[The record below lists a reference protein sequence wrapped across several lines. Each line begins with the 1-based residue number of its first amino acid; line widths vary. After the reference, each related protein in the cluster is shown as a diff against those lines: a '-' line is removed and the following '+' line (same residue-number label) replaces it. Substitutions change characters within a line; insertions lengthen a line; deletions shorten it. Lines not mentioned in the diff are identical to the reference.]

1 MKKQWTMVIM
11 FMTIFLLFLVG
22 ANAETVCR
30 VNETQSIAGIY
41 TDQNNGVYILTSEAL
56 YHWDAE
62 KNQSECEMVTADVEN
77 IAVLVAATDRLYAV
91 RTDHEIVYW
100 VGDAWAM
107 LRESQPDKPELRN
120 GKADAAYDRLFYT
133 YRDENDRIYLQSFEF
148 STGNVEE
155 QIGFPQRQFCYD
167 AQLDR
172 LVCLSDEQ
180 SEEGEMLLL
189 SYDYRTGKV
198 DGSYPIRRLNAN
210 IKAWAYNAKEG
221 MYYFST
227 RDRVYQYALN
237 GSAEVFCNEQSG
249 IMTAFGKGQIALV
262 GFQDGWEVQVFG
274 ASENETTLVMLNH
287 YTVYAD
293 DFTRQ
298 TGIQVVSQNVQ
309 GESAMWDISQLMS
322 TRDPSVDIF
331 AFFMDEGLEQ
341 VKRKGYFASLDG
353 SAVLAQAENELYP
366 AIARHLRTENGVLAV
381 WPVYAEALYR
391 MTDTA
396 MLNKYGYEAPTTF
409 DELLDIIPAILESDL
424 LRDEEYVLFDTMAYT
439 RGDMFVYLV
448 QNYMLTCMTKGVQ
461 VDFNTDTFRHL
472 AQRVLT
478 EPGETDPCP
487 RGEEGTEE
495 ALFALTC
502 GCNVIT
508 PNILPPLRL
517 SEEDGGILTD
527 VTVLAVNPYSEHQ
540 QEAIAF
546 LEFMATKRTAEDYG
560 LYASMTEPLA
570 YPGAQEHLDDL
581 RAQESALLAQTDGMD
596 ETERQDKLAA
606 LRLEIADAETYL
618 YQVSP
623 ETIANYH
630 RLSEQF
636 VVLEE
641 AMAVDGQRLQGLI
654 AMTAEG
660 DFPLEDFIRQAN
672 EYVWM
677 VEAERGGN

>member
-1 MKKQWTMVIM
+1 MAAIL
-11 FMTIFLLFLVG
+11 FFLVG
-22 ANAETVCR
+22 ANAETVYR
-30 VNETQSIAGIY
+30 LNQTETISGIY
-41 TDQNNGVYILTSEAL
+41 TDQSNGFYILTSEAL
-56 YHWDAE
+56 YHWRTGE
-62 KNQSECEMVTADVEN
+62 NECKQITTDVEN
-77 IAVLVAATDRLYAV
+77 VAAVVCAADQLYAIGIN
-91 RTDHEIVYW
+91 HEILCW
-100 VGDAWAM
+100 ADGAWIT
-107 LRESQPDKPELRN
+107 LREPQTDKPELIY
-120 GKADAAYDRLFYT
+120 GKADATQDRLFYT
-133 YRDENDRIYLQSFEF
+133 YRDEDDRVYLQSFEF
-148 STGNVEE
+148 ATGNVVE
-155 QIGFPQRQFCYD
+155 QIDFPQRQFCYD

-172 LVCLSDEQ
+172 LVYLSDEK
-180 SEEGEMLLL
+180 SEEGEKLLL
-189 SYDYRTGKV
+189 SYDYHTGKE
-198 DGSYPIRRLNAN
+198 DSSYPIRRLNAN
-210 IKAWAYNAKEG
+210 IKAWAYNAKES

-262 GFQDGWEVQVFG
+262 GFQDNWEVQVFG
-274 ASENETTLVMLNH
+274 ASENETELVMLNH
-287 YTVYAD
+287 YTVHAD
-293 DFTRQ
+293 EFTRQ

-322 TRDPSVDIF
+322 TQDPSVDIF
-331 AFFMDEGLEQ
+331 AFYMDEGLEF
-341 VKRKGYFASLDG
+341 VKRKGYFVPLDG
-353 SAVLAQAENELYP
+353 SAVLTQAEDELYP
-366 AIARHLRTENGVLAV
+366 AIARHLRTEAGALAV
-381 WPVYAEALYR
+381 WPVYGEILYR

-396 MLNKYGYEAPTTF
+396 MLNKYGFEAPTTF
-409 DELLDIIPAILESDL
+409 DELLDLIPQILESDL
-424 LRDEEYVLFDTMAYT
+424 LRTEEYVLFDTMAYT
-439 RGDMFVYLV
+439 RTDMFAYLV

-478 EPGETDPCP
+478 EPGDTDPCP

-508 PNILPPLRL
+508 PNILPPLQL
-517 SEEDGGILTD
+517 SGEDGGILTD

-570 YPGAQEHLDDL
+570 YPGAQENLDDL
-581 RAQESALLAQTDGMD
+581 RAQESALLAQSDVKD
-596 ETERQDKLAA
+596 EQARQDTLEV
-606 LRLEIADAETYL
+606 LRLKIADAEASL

>member
-1 MKKQWTMVIM
+1 MKKRFAIGSILMAIIL
-11 FMTIFLLFLVG
+11 FFLAG
-22 ANAETVCR
+22 ANAETVYR
-30 VNETQSIAGIY
+30 LNQTESISGVY
-41 TDQNNGVYILTSEAL
+41 TDQSNGFYILTSEAL
-56 YHWDAE
+56 YHWQTDE
-62 KNQSECEMVTADVEN
+62 NECKQVTTDVEN
-77 IAVLVAATDRLYAV
+77 VATVVCTAEQMYAIGIN
-91 RTDHEIVYW
+91 HEILRW
-100 VGDAWAM
+100 ADGAWM
-107 LRESQPDKPELRN
+107 TLREPQTDKPELKY
-120 GKADAAYDRLFYT
+120 GKADVTHDRLFYT
-133 YRDENDRIYLQSFEF
+133 YRDEDDRVYLQSFEF
-148 STGNVEE
+148 ATGNVVE
-155 QIGFPQRQFCYD
+155 QIDFPQRQFCYD

-172 LVCLSDEQ
+172 LVCLSDEK

-198 DGSYPIRRLNAN
+198 DGSYPIRGLNAN
-210 IKAWAYNAKEG
+210 IKTWAYNAKEG

-227 RDRVYQYALN
+227 RDQIFQYVLN
-237 GSAEVFCNEQSG
+237 GTAEIFCNEQSG

-353 SAVLAQAENELYP
+353 SAVLAQAETELYP
-366 AIARHLRTENGVLAV
+366 AIARHLRTEDGALAV

-396 MLNKYGYEAPTTF
+396 MLSKYGYEAPTTF

-448 QNYMLTCMTKGVQ
+448 QNYMLTCMTKGMQ
-461 VDFNTDTFRHL
+461 VDFDTDTFRHL
-472 AQRVLT
+472 AQRVLA

-502 GCNVIT
+502 ACNVIM
-508 PNILPPLRL
+508 PNMLPPLKL
-517 SEEDGGILTD
+517 SEEDGGILTN
-527 VTVLAVNPYSEHQ
+527 VLVLAINPYSEHQ
-540 QEAIAF
+540 QEAMAF
-546 LEFMATKRTAEDYG
+546 LEFMATKRTAEDYS
-560 LYASMTEPLA
+560 LYAAMTEPRV
-570 YPGAQEHLDDL
+570 YPDVQARLDDL
-581 RAQESALLAQTDGMD
+581 RAQESALLAQTDVKD
-596 ETERQDKLAA
+596 EQARQDTLEA
-606 LRLEIADAETYL
+606 LRLEIADAEANL

-630 RLSEQF
+630 ALSERF

-641 AMAVDGQRLQGLI
+641 AMAVDGQRLQNLI

-672 EYVWM
+672 EYIWM
-677 VEAERGGN
+677 AEAEQGGR

>member
-1 MKKQWTMVIM
+1 MKKQWTMVIV

-22 ANAETVCR
+22 ANAETICR
-30 VNETQSIAGIY
+30 VSETESIAGIY

-62 KNQSECEMVTADVEN
+62 KSQSECELVTADVDH
-77 IAVLVAATDRLYAV
+77 IAVLVAAADRLYAV
-91 RTDHEIVYW
+91 QTDHGIVYW
-100 VGDAWAM
+100 AGDAWAT
-107 LRESQPDKPELRN
+107 LRESQPDKPKLRN
-120 GKADAAYDRLFYT
+120 GKADAVPDRLFYT

-155 QIGFPQRQFCYD
+155 QADFPQKQFCYD
-167 AQLDR
+167 AQCDR
-172 LVCLSDEQ
+172 LVCVSDEQ
-180 SEEGEMLLL
+180 SEEGEMQLL
-189 SYDYRTGKV
+189 SYDYHTGNV
-198 DGSYPIRRLNAN
+198 DGIYPIRGLNDN
-210 IKAWAYNAKEG
+210 IKAWAYNTKEG

-227 RDRVYQYALN
+227 RDRVYQYTLN
-237 GSAEVFCNEQSG
+237 GAAEVFCNEQSG
-249 IMTAFGKGQIALV
+249 IMAAFGKAQLALV
-262 GFQDGWEVQVFG
+262 TFHDGWEVQICG
-274 ASENETTLVMLNH
+274 AHRAEIELVMLNH
-287 YTVYAD
+287 YTIHAD
-293 DFTRQ
+293 EFTRQ

-322 TRDPSVDIF
+322 TQDPSVDIF
-331 AFFMDEGLEQ
+331 AFYMDEGLEF
-341 VKRKGYFASLDG
+341 VKRKGYFVPLDG
-353 SAVLAQAENELYP
+353 SAVLTQAEDELLP
-366 AIARHLRTENGVLAV
+366 AIARHLRTEAGALAV
-381 WPVYAEALYR
+381 WPVYGEILYR

-396 MLNKYGYEAPTTF
+396 MLNKYGFEAPTTF
-409 DELLDIIPAILESDL
+409 DELLDLIPQILESDL
-424 LRDEEYVLFDTMAYT
+424 LRTEEYVLFDTMAYT
-439 RGDMFVYLV
+439 RTDMFAYLV

-478 EPGETDPCP
+478 EPGDTDPCP

-508 PNILPPLRL
+508 PNILPPLQL
-517 SEEDGGILTD
+517 SGEDGGILTD

-540 QEAIAF
+540 QEAMAF
-546 LEFMATKRTAEDYG
+546 LEFMATKRTAEDYS
-560 LYASMTEPLA
+560 LYAAMTEPLA
-570 YPGAQEHLDDL
+570 YPGAQENLDDL
-581 RAQESALLAQTDGMD
+581 RAQESALLAQSDVKD
-596 ETERQDKLAA
+596 EQARQDTLEV
-606 LRLEIADAETYL
+606 LRLKIADAEASL

-677 VEAERGGN
+677 VEAEQGGN